1 MGGGGGRCQ
10 LLGSLDTN
18 MEVVTASSVWLTR
31 GAMQG
36 MKGAGVSEVGE
47 NRESGY
53 IITILQTV
61 LLYVKC
67 SLLFPTDHQ
76 YLLPVS
82 ALHLCCCE
90 WNNSI

>member
-1 MGGGGGRCQ
+1 MSVCIYLYVYMVVHLQVVSTDNLMGGGGGRCQ

-47 NRESGY
+47 
-53 IITILQTV
+53 T
-61 LLYVKC
+61 
-67 SLLFPTDHQ
+67 P
-76 YLLPVS
+76 
-82 ALHLCCCE
+82 
-90 WNNSI
+90 